1 MKILEEMG
9 FETDG
14 HLSKFLTEDIAA
26 EADLIFRA
34 TFEEIR
40 SQLNRNSDRIPSS
53 LSKRK
58 RSSRLYPAPST
69 AGRVQYRGSY
79 RILSCP
85 SSYPWDEA
93 PHGICCTA
101 GYLYEPDGMKRT

>member
-1 MKILEEMG
+1 MALQPGTVNVEPLNPGINKPVFYWVFFKGFMAVKILEEME

-14 HLSKFLTEDIAA
+14 HFSKFLTEDIAA

-40 SQLNRNSDRIPSS
+40 SLLNRNSDRIPSS

-58 RSSRLYPAPST
+58 RNSRLYMLT
-69 AGRVQYRGSY
+69 I
-79 RILSCP
+79 ILL
-85 SSYPWDEA
+85 
-93 PHGICCTA
+93 G
-101 GYLYEPDGMKRT
+101 